1 MCSCAITGATSKL
14 SERLRYFLGDLSCKL
29 SNLSFGHLVDFK
41 KSPIELV
48 VFIGNHDLRCT
59 ARHYALHHPRR
70 ALQ

>member
-1 MCSCAITGATSKL
+1 
-14 SERLRYFLGDLSCKL
+14 
-29 SNLSFGHLVDFK
+29 
-41 KSPIELV
+41 